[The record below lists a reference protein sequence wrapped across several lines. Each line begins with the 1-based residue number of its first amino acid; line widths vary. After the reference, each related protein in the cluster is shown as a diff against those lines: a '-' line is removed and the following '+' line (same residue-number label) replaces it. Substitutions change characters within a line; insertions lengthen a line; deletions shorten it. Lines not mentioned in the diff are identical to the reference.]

1 MRNSNAHEDAIDA
14 EAEEVPPEE
23 RHSIVAPIL
32 NTLARVW
39 VIGLLL
45 FAAGFA
51 GVAANQY
58 WQAQSELHRLRA
70 EPGPDAYAIVAYRHE
85 LQRQIDLYRRDWRAE
100 AIPAPPTRPRLL
112 EEIDLQRLRSQRPG
126 SPGGPGAP
134 GPSGV
139 VSAPQ

>member
-1 MRNSNAHEDAIDA
+1 MNNSDNAPIDA
-14 EAEEVPPEE
+14 EAEEVPPAE
-23 RHSIVAPIL
+23 RRTIVGPVL
-32 NTLARVW
+32 NFVARVW

-85 LQRQIDLYRRDWRAE
+85 LQRQIDEYRRDWRAE
-100 AIPAPPTRPRLL
+100 AIPTPPTRPKLL
-112 EEIDLQRLRSQRPG
+112 EEIDLQRLRNPRLASSG
-126 SPGGPGAP
+126 VAAAP
-134 GPSGV
+134 GT